1 MEGASTDAINRVRT
15 RALPAYSI
23 KKILQNPLFCR
34 IYINTDKMEKAMAT
48 AELNPAF
55 MNFKG
60 NIGRLIYY
68 SRMGKTCVRS
78 HVIPRN
84 PRTEAQQ
91 KNRDLFAEAVN
102 SWKLLT
108 AEEKNLWKLKA
119 AMKKRTGYNFFIS
132 SFILNAAKE
141 TDLTSTVSLLPAVSY
156 IAPIPLR
163 ILSDSSPLRIA
174 YSSGKAALNRKA
186 GFI

>member
-1 MEGASTDAINRVRT
+1 
-15 RALPAYSI
+15 
-23 KKILQNPLFCR
+23 
-34 IYINTDKMEKAMAT
+34 MAK
-48 AELNPAF
+48 AELNPTF

-68 SRMGKTCVRS
+68 NRMGKTCVRS

-102 SWKLLT
+102 RWKLLT
-108 AEEKNLWKLKA
+108 AEEKNLWNVKA
-119 AMKKRTGYNFFIS
+119 ARKQRTGYNFFIS
-132 SFILNAAKE
+132 SFILNAARE
-141 TDLTSTVSLLPAVSY
+141 SDLTSALSLLPAVSC

-163 ILSDSSPLRIA
+163 ILSDSSPSNLA
-174 YSSGKAALNRKA
+174 YSSGKAAFRHKS